1 MTVPL
6 NPLRRFNLSAKSAG
20 RVSLSQILSRFRL
33 LITQRTVCR
42 IHILSLAGSGLR
54 LVASIKPGNCVKL
67 IRPVNILGW
76 LKYHEKLLLL
86 IDILIGTQAFRL
98 VRYNRKEPVFKRRSH
113 FYCRFQ
119 RNLNIKNVIMNVF
132 NAQKLVI
139 YLTL

>member
-6 NPLRRFNLSAKSAG
+6 NPRRRFNLSAKSAG

-42 IHILSLAGSGLR
+42 IHTLSLAGSGLR

-98 VRYNRKEPVFKRRSH
+98 VRFNRKETVFKRGSL
-113 FYCRFQ
+113 FYCGFQ
-119 RNLNIKNVIMNVF
+119 LNLQSTNIENVIMNVF
-132 NAQKLVI
+132 NTPANAV
-139 YLTL
+139 

>member
-6 NPLRRFNLSAKSAG
+6 NPRRRFNLSAKSAG

-33 LITQRTVCR
+33 LITQMTVCR

-67 IRPVNILGW
+67 IRPVNFLGW

-86 IDILIGTQAFRL
+86 IDILIGTQALRL
-98 VRYNRKEPVFKRRSH
+98 VRYNRKEPMFKRRSN
-113 FYCRFQ
+113 FYCGFQ
-119 RNLNIKNVIMNVF
+119 LNLQSTNIENVIMNVLNTPA
-132 NAQKLVI
+132 NAV
-139 YLTL
+139 